1 MNYLSLLAFATT
13 TTALVALKTGIV
25 VPLGV
30 SCVVLLALIPSA
42 AARGKLSVP
51 IYALL
56 ALASGLLA
64 FIAGH
69 MAGAA
74 SIHGTPLGVVVSI
87 IFFLLVASG
96 LGCFLGIIFY
106 RHPDEEAEASPSA
119 EEAPAAG
126 QSPESSDQ

>member
-1 MNYLSLLAFATT
+1 MNHLSLLAFATT
-13 TTALVALKTGIV
+13 TAAFVALKTGIV

-30 SCVVLLALIPSA
+30 ACVVLLALIPSA
-42 AARGKLSVP
+42 ASRSKLSVP

-56 ALASGLLA
+56 ALVSGVLA
-64 FIAGH
+64 FVAGH
-69 MAGAA
+69 MAGAD

-106 RHPDEEAEASPSA
+106 RHPDEEAEVSPSA

-126 QSPESSDQ
+126 QSPDSSDQ